1 MPSRSG
7 RPPMSPARV
16 MGNAA
21 VVVITEV
28 VMVVMVVMVVT
39 VVEWPSRWKNCR

>member
-1 MPSRSG
+1 
-7 RPPMSPARV
+7 MSPARV

-21 VVVITEV
+21 VVVTTEV
-28 VMVVMVVMVVT
+28 VAVEAVTVVT

>member
-1 MPSRSG
+1 
-7 RPPMSPARV
+7 MSPARV

-21 VVVITEV
+21 VVVTTEV
-28 VMVVMVVMVVT
+28 VMVVTVVT